1 MLRDIDLNEISD
13 GKLYGN
19 NDMVKADCG
28 GCKGCCDCCR
38 GMGSSIIL
46 DPLDVHRITSGLG
59 KTFHELMGESI
70 ELGIVD
76 GIILPN
82 LKMTGKEEACF
93 FLNDNG
99 RCSIHSYRP
108 GICRLFPLGRFYENH
123 TFKYFL
129 QVHECQKSDRTKI
142 KVRKWINTPDIRR
155 YEKYILDWH
164 DYLKRLQEHILSPGG
179 ENDMKDISMY
189 ILQNFYQQPFDET
202 QDFYEQF
209 YERLESAKNTA
220 GTN

>member
-46 DPLDVHRITSGLG
+46 DPLDVHRIASGLG
-59 KTFHELMGESI
+59 NTFDELMEESI

-93 FLNDNG
+93 FLDDNG

-108 GICRLFPLGRFYENH
+108 GICRLFPLGRFYENR

-164 DYLKRLQEHILSPGG
+164 DYLKGLQEHILSPGG

-189 ILQNFYQQPFDET
+189 ILQNFYQQPFNET

-209 YERLESAKNTA
+209 YRRLESAKNTA